1 MQRTLLLLTLL
12 AAMALTLVPVAAQDD
27 APVVEPLDPPETVTV
42 AYVPIMKFAA
52 MYVAEERGIFDKYG
66 LDVEIE
72 RVSSGTEAIAFLTE
86 GQIDIG
92 GIAIVTSLW
101 NGWNDGLDIR
111 IIAPGALE
119 PFEDSP
125 TKLIARADLVESGEV
140 ETVADLAGRTVS
152 LAGGPGSGGEYL
164 LSKALEGGGLTIF
177 DANIVNIANPDMPA
191 AIENGTV
198 DAAMVGSPFADQII
212 EAGNGVAIAEDFVP
226 GLMTVA
232 FVGSGN
238 FVTERPEVAERFAI
252 ALMEATRIMQGE
264 DYLADENLEA
274 YLTYTNSTEEAL
286 RSGNPVIYDPNQ
298 VIPVDGLADV
308 ERVHRENGRTEY
320 EDPID
325 LTNVVMTEFTDTAR
339 ELLGEVETDFGM
351 MMDDEMMEEDL
362 EATEE
367 AS

>member
-164 LSKALEGGGLTIF
+164 LSKAL
-177 DANIVNIANPDMPA
+177 
-191 AIENGTV
+191 
-198 DAAMVGSPFADQII
+198 
-212 EAGNGVAIAEDFVP
+212 
-226 GLMTVA
+226 
-232 FVGSGN
+232 
-238 FVTERPEVAERFAI
+238 
-252 ALMEATRIMQGE
+252 
-264 DYLADENLEA
+264 
-274 YLTYTNSTEEAL
+274 
-286 RSGNPVIYDPNQ
+286 
-298 VIPVDGLADV
+298 
-308 ERVHRENGRTEY
+308 
-320 EDPID
+320 D
-325 LTNVVMTEFTDTAR
+325 LSLSVK
-339 ELLGEVETDFGM
+339 
-351 MMDDEMMEEDL
+351 
-362 EATEE
+362 
-367 AS
+367 S